1 MIISKVLEIIP
12 FVNFHF
18 LKMLRLK
25 NSVQNCLREI
35 SPISLIIFSIITIG
49 ALFVRFWG
57 LSNFD
62 FNDDEIWH
70 LVVANQDSLWDVIQY
85 NFREEVHPP
94 LSYIIWHYMLEI
106 SRNDLWLRMSSVIPG
121 ILLIP
126 SAYIFGRAYIGKA
139 AGYFLAF
146 LFAFGSVPIATSTTI
161 RAYSLLML
169 ALIWAAI
176 FIHRYRFGDAAKRD
190 KSLIGYFVAT
200 IVAVEL
206 SHSAALTILS
216 LGLLLFVQT
225 LQEKNKRDFI
235 LVSVIHGI
243 LGILVVG
250 YALVVTRI
258 YGFSGVIP
266 GFYASF
272 SDPIYYPTTYM
283 QLFFWFPIGSEIKDF
298 FAGIFS
304 LIAVLTLFVTPIA
317 LIRARKWALLQLV
330 YLPFAV
336 VIVTDYY
343 RVYPFS
349 PSPRNNLFL
358 LFSVLVSYAY
368 FAQILFNLM
377 QRLWTPSCDGVT
389 NESKLS
395 DSESKLSD
403 SELSPRRMKG
413 SIIGFVQNESFK
425 NFLKI
430 FATLIATIFFT
441 IYVISHDSFRKT
453 WPSCVEFTITKPDME
468 MVNAM
473 LASKN
478 TSSNVFVT
486 AVKNS
491 WYFRY
496 KYGNKGHI
504 KVLTDHLAK
513 FESEEITLYLTAF
526 PAREY
531 STNVDMLEYKLF
543 FTDLF
548 AELKSQGR
556 LNEIKSFTFFDLG
569 LGIDYLT
576 MRFHPDLIPHKQI
589 PFPAFEDKMYYT
601 YWQEGYNVGW
611 AIHSSKEVL
620 DKFYFR
626 DTSFSRGREILIF
639 SFTPKFAKEEFID
652 KEFING
658 RAFEKERRG
667 L

>member
-1 MIISKVLEIIP
+1 
-12 FVNFHF
+12 
-18 LKMLRLK
+18 MLRLK
-25 NSVQNCLREI
+25 NSVQNYLREI
-35 SPISLIIFSIITIG
+35 SLTALIIFSIIAVG

-57 LSNFD
+57 LNNFD

-70 LVVANQDSLWDVIQY
+70 LVVANQDSLLDVIKY

-169 ALIWAAI
+169 VLVWAAI

-190 KSLIGYFVAT
+190 KNLIYYFIAT
-200 IVAVEL
+200 LIAVEL

-216 LGLLLFVQT
+216 LGLILFIQT

-235 LVSVIHGI
+235 LVSAIHGI
-243 LGILVVG
+243 LGILVAG

-317 LIRARKWALLQLV
+317 LIRAKKWALLQLV

-336 VIVTDYY
+336 VIVTDYC

-358 LFSVLVSYAY
+358 LFSVLISYAY
-368 FAQILFNLM
+368 FAQILFNFLAKFYEEKWLKNR
-377 QRLWTPSCDGVT
+377 Q
-389 NESKLS
+389 KLTA
-395 DSESKLSD
+395 
-403 SELSPRRMKG
+403 
-413 SIIGFVQNESFK
+413 
-425 NFLKI
+425 FLQI
-430 FATLIATIFFT
+430 SATLIATIFFT
-441 IYVISHDSFRKT
+441 IYVIGHDSFRKT
-453 WPSCVEFTITKPDME
+453 WPSCLEFTITKSDMKMADE
-468 MVNAM
+468 M
-473 LASKN
+473 LTKKN
-478 TSSNVFVT
+478 IPSNVFVT
-486 AVKNS
+486 AAKNS

-496 KYGNKGHI
+496 KYGNKGRI
-504 KVLTDHLAK
+504 KILTDHLAK
-513 FESEEITLYLTAF
+513 FESDEIALYLNAF

-576 MRFHPDLIPHKQI
+576 MKFHPDLIPRKQI
-589 PFPAFEDKMYYT
+589 PFPAFEDKMQYT
-601 YWQEGYNVGW
+601 YWQEGYNIGW

-639 SFTPKFAKEEFID
+639 SFTPKFAKQEFID